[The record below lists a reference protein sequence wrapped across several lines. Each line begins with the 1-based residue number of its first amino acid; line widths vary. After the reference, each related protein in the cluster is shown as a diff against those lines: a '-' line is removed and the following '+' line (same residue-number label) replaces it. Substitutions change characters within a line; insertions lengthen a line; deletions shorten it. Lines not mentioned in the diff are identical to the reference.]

1 MSLHEALIEWRRAP
15 HSSAAGT
22 YSRQHLGRLNG
33 GQTLALSASAEYLG
47 DADCADPEQML
58 VSALASCHMLFFLAI
73 AERRGHRVES
83 YRDAACGTLE
93 KNGDGR
99 LAVTRIRL
107 APEVEFAPG
116 TAPDDE
122 ALAALHRAAHRNCFI
137 AHSITARVDIEVAA
151 ETV

>member
-1 MSLHEALIEWRRAP
+1 MSLHEALIEWQRAAHP
-15 HSSAAGT
+15 SAAGT
-22 YSRQHLGRLNG
+22 YSRRHLGRLNG
-33 GQTLALSASAEYLG
+33 GQTVAMSASTEYLG

-83 YRDAACGTLE
+83 YRDAACGTLD
-93 KNGDGR
+93 KDADGR

-107 APEVEFAPG
+107 APEVEFAAG
-116 TAPDDE
+116 SAPDE
-122 ALAALHRAAHRNCFI
+122 ETLAAMHRAAHRNCFI
-137 AHSITARVDIEVAA
+137 ARSITARIDIEVAA